1 MANQKELVF
10 TLKFRTENDE
20 ILERQAT
27 TLKDIKKSVADL
39 EDELQNTDL
48 GSEQWKELNANLE
61 DSKDALK
68 QAEEASMS
76 LGDKLSAIP
85 GPIGQVVQGV
95 KGLGTAFKALIAN
108 PLLAALTAIVA
119 VLGALYKAFASTKEG
134 GEQLRQ
140 VSAAL
145 GAVMDVFRDVLVK
158 VAKVLIDIFTNPV
171 ESLKNFGKLLQE
183 NLINRFTGML
193 ELLPALGKAVGLLFQ
208 GEFAEAGK
216 VAGDAVAKVVL
227 GVEDFTDKIGEAG
240 KAVKGYFDEAVAEGK
255 KAAAIEKE
263 LQKIADAQRALNLER
278 AKQNKIIAEAKNVFT
293 DETKSLDEREAALRN
308 AAELEA
314 GLVEKEIALQAR
326 RVKAIKERNALSDSS
341 AEALDEESQAEIR
354 LQQLQQESVMKRT
367 ELQAQIKTLNQQ
379 RIAEAKATADAIT
392 KLENDFYLSEEQNAL
407 EAALRAEELRA
418 QTQIEEINALKTTD
432 EKKAELIKAAE
443 EKSNQ
448 EVAKIRA
455 DYRQKER
462 DAELKAIQDK
472 YTILAFDAEANQE
485 LLKEN
490 LIAQTEILLQNET
503 LTADQRIIIQQN
515 LQKALA
521 AIDEEGVKKTQEA
534 EEKKRQSRYETL
546 MAYSNALSA
555 IGEIFGAESEI
566 GKQAAAAQAL
576 LNSFLAFTQVLA
588 DPTIPSILKPIIGA
602 GILIKGIKQQQA
614 IMSTNTQ
621 VNTPTVAIPKFQTGG
636 IVGGYGDTDSQ
647 MAMLQ
652 PGESVINA
660 RSTQLFAPLLSDINQ
675 FGGGASFS
683 RIGQGISTSKSAEL
697 SMMNQMANQSQQPI
711 KTYVVSTEMSSQQQ
725 LDTVIKNRSTL

>member
-263 LQKIADAQRALNLER
+263 LQKIADAQRDLNLER